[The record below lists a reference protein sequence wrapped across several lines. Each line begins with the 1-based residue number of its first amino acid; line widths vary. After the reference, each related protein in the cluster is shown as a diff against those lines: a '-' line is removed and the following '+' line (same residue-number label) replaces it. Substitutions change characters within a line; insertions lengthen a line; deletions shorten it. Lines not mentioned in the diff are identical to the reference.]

1 MNFIFPY
8 LSSRPVNVGRNTP
21 IYKPILM
28 IIPKYQKLIATVATA
43 LSLTF
48 HHCAAQQIAPFKNGD
63 RVVFV
68 GNSITD
74 GGHYHSYIWL
84 YYMTRFPDMQL
95 RMFNA
100 GIGGDVAQQ
109 IEERLDSDAFNRN
122 PTVMT
127 LTFGM
132 NDTGYQFLT
141 GAKADSVYAQKI
153 GVSYASFQQILQKLK
168 AHPQVK
174 KILIGSSPY
183 DETSKIKTRPL
194 IGKNAAI
201 QKVEDFMHDAAI
213 KNGWGFVDFNK
224 PMLEIN
230 AQQQKKDSLFTLQG
244 SDRIHPGNDGY
255 MVMAYLFLKAQGLA
269 DKKVAGVDINLKS
282 HAIHA
287 ENCVITNLKS
297 ATGNVSFDYLAKSL
311 PYPLDTIPQ
320 GGGKQLKSQA
330 DALGL
335 VPFTKEFNQETFTLS
350 GLPANKE
357 FELRIDNTYIGKW
370 SGAQL
375 DSGINLALYHSTPQF
390 QQALAVMHLNE
401 ERWQV
406 ERRLREY
413 YWIQYSILK
422 PKGLL
427 YNDSE
432 STVDSLQKYAQK
444 DFFVAVTL
452 PTYRN
457 ARFKSVREAW
467 QKEIELLTTEIYRI
481 NRPQIHHF
489 TIKPVGSPSTYE
501 KTSTY

>member
-1 MNFIFPY
+1 
-8 LSSRPVNVGRNTP
+8 
-21 IYKPILM
+21 M
-28 IIPKYQKLIATVATA
+28 IIPKYPKLLATMIAGLLFA
-43 LSLTF
+43 SGNSY
-48 HHCAAQQIAPFKNGD
+48 AQNITPFKNGD

-84 YYMTRFPDMQL
+84 YYMTRFPGMQL

-100 GIGGDVAQQ
+100 GIGGDVARQ
-109 IEERLDSDAFNRN
+109 IDERLDSDAFSRN

-153 GVSYASFQQILQKLK
+153 GISYASFQQILQKLK
-168 AHPQVK
+168 AHPKVK

-183 DETSKIKTRPL
+183 DETSKIKARPL

-201 QKVEDFMHDAAI
+201 QKVEDFMRDAAI

-224 PMLEIN
+224 PMLAIN
-230 AQQQKKDSLFTLQG
+230 AQRQQRDSLFTLQG
-244 SDRIHPGNDGY
+244 FDRIHPSNDGY
-255 MVMAYLFLKAQGLA
+255 MVMAYLFLKAQGLEG
-269 DKKVAGVDINLKS
+269 KKVAEVDINSRS

-287 ENCVITNLKS
+287 ENCAITGLKNVGGS
-297 ATGNVSFDYLAKSL
+297 VSFNYLAKSL

-335 VPFTKEFNQETFTLS
+335 IPFTKEFNQETFRLS
-350 GLPANKE
+350 GLPTKKE
-357 FELRIDNTYIGKW
+357 FELQIDGTYIGKW

-375 DSGINLALYHSTPQF
+375 DSGINLALYHSTPQY

-401 ERWQV
+401 ERWEI
-406 ERRLREY
+406 ERRLRQY
-413 YWIQYSILK
+413 YWIHYSILK

-432 STVDSLQKYAQK
+432 STMDSLQNYAKK
-444 DFFVAVTL
+444 DFFVAVSL

-467 QKEIELLTTEIYRI
+467 LKEIELLTTEIYRI

-489 TIKPVGSPSTYE
+489 TVRPVSSQSTYE

>member
-1 MNFIFPY
+1 LLNRFINKLHSSY
-8 LSSRPVNVGRNTP
+8 LSSLTTTFLPD
-21 IYKPILM
+21 IIMIKYKQILAA
-28 IIPKYQKLIATVATA
+28 IIAGLIF
-43 LSLTF
+43 S
-48 HHCAAQQIAPFKNGD
+48 CIDSQAQTITPFKNGD

-84 YYMTRFPDMQL
+84 YYLTRFPGMQL

-100 GIGGDVAQQ
+100 GIGGDVARQ
-109 IEERLDSDAFNRN
+109 IDERLQDDAFSRK

-153 GVSYASFQQILQKLK
+153 GIASESFQRILKKLSDQ
-168 AHPQVK
+168 PQVRK
-174 KILIGSSPY
+174 VLIGSTPY
-183 DETSKIKTRPL
+183 DETSKIKARPM

-201 QKVEDFMHDAAI
+201 QKIEDFMRDAAK

-224 PMLEIN
+224 PILEIN
-230 AQQQKKDSLFTLQG
+230 ADQQQRDSLFTLQG
-244 SDRIHPGNDGY
+244 SDRVHPSNDGH
-255 MVMAYLFLKAQGLA
+255 MVMAYLFLKAQGLTG
-269 DKKVAGVDINLKS
+269 KKVAEADINAKS
-282 HAIHA
+282 HNAHT
-287 ENCVITNLKS
+287 ENCTITGLRTSSGNL
-297 ATGNVSFDYLAKSL
+297 NFDYFAKSL

-320 GGGKQLKSQA
+320 GGGNQLRSQA
-330 DALGL
+330 GALNL
-335 VPFTKEFNQETFTLS
+335 IPFTNEFNQEILKLS
-350 GLPANKE
+350 GLPANQS
-357 FELRIDNTYIGKW
+357 FELRIDSIYIGKW

-375 DSGINLALYHSTPQF
+375 NSGINLALYHSTPQY

-401 ERWQV
+401 ERWQI

-413 YWIQYSILK
+413 YWLHYSILK

-432 STVDSLQKYAQK
+432 STVDSLQNYAKK

-467 QKEIELLTTEIYRI
+467 QKEIELLTTELYRI
-481 NRPQIHHF
+481 NQPQVHHF
-489 TIKPVGSPSTYE
+489 SIRLAGS
-501 KTSTY
+501 

>member
-1 MNFIFPY
+1 MKI
-8 LSSRPVNVGRNTP
+8 RG
-21 IYKPILM
+21 YKQMLTAILCLVFA
-28 IIPKYQKLIATVATA
+28 YGQ
-43 LSLTF
+43 
-48 HHCAAQQIAPFKNGD
+48 AQTITPFKNGD

-100 GIGGDVAQQ
+100 GIGGDVARQ
-109 IEERLDSDAFNRN
+109 IEERLDSDVFSHD

-141 GAKADSVYAQKI
+141 GSKADSVYAQKTGI
-153 GVSYASFQQILQKLK
+153 SYASFQDILKKLA
-168 AHPQVK
+168 AHPQVR

-183 DETSKIKTRPL
+183 DETSKIKARPL
-194 IGKNAAI
+194 TGKNAAI
-201 QKVEDFMHDAAI
+201 QKIEDFMRDSAV

-230 AQQQKKDSLFTLQG
+230 KRQQQRDSLFTLQG
-244 SDRIHPGNDGY
+244 FDRIHPTNDGH

-269 DKKVAGVDINLKS
+269 GKKVAEADINAKS
-282 HAIHA
+282 HAIHTR
-287 ENCVITNLKS
+287 NCAITNIRN
-297 ATGNVSFDYLAKSL
+297 ATGGISFDYFARSL

-320 GGGKQLKSQA
+320 GGGKQTKSQA
-330 DALGL
+330 DALNL
-335 VPFTKEFNQETFTLS
+335 VPFTKEFNQEVLKLH
-350 GLPANKE
+350 GLTPNKD
-357 FELRIDNTYIGKW
+357 FELRIDGTYIGKW

-375 DSGINLALYHSTPQF
+375 DSGINLALYHSTPQY

-401 ERWQV
+401 ERWQI

-413 YWIQYSILK
+413 YWLQYSVLK
-422 PKGLL
+422 PRGLL

-432 STVDSLQKYAQK
+432 STVDSLQNYAKK

-467 QKEIELLTTEIYRI
+467 QKEIELLTAEIYRI
-481 NRPQIHHF
+481 NRPKIHHF
-489 TIKPVGSPSTYE
+489 IITPVGPPSTYE

>member
-1 MNFIFPY
+1 MRYKYTLTTVIF
-8 LSSRPVNVGRNTP
+8 SA
-21 IYKPILM
+21 ILVVRSAA
-28 IIPKYQKLIATVATA
+28 QSIAT
-43 LSLTF
+43 
-48 HHCAAQQIAPFKNGD
+48 FKNGD

-84 YYMTRFPDMQL
+84 YYMTRFPEMQL

-100 GIGGDVAQQ
+100 GIGGDVARQ
-109 IEERLDSDAFNRN
+109 IDERLQDDVFSRN

-141 GAKADSVYAQKI
+141 GTNADSVYAQKI
-153 GVSYASFQQILQKLK
+153 GVSYASFQQILKKLA
-168 AHPQVK
+168 AHPQVR

-183 DETSKIKTRPL
+183 DETSKIKARPMV
-194 IGKNAAI
+194 GKNAAI
-201 QKVEDFMHDAAI
+201 QKVEAFMQDAAK
-213 KNGWGFVDFNK
+213 KNGWGFVDFNR
-224 PMLEIN
+224 PMLAIN
-230 AQQQKKDSLFTLQG
+230 AQQQQRDSLFTLQG

-255 MVMAYLFLKAQGLA
+255 MVMAYIFLKAQGLA
-269 DKKVAGVDINLKS
+269 GKNIAVVNINANSHTIHTENCTIANLKK
-282 HAIHA
+282 AA
-287 ENCVITNLKS
+287 
-297 ATGNVSFDYLAKSL
+297 GNVEFNYLAKSL

-320 GGGKQLKSQA
+320 GGGKQLRSQA
-330 DALGL
+330 DALSL
-335 VPFTKEFNQETFTLS
+335 VPFTKEFNQETFKLS
-350 GLPANKE
+350 GLPADRE
-357 FELRIDNTYIGKW
+357 FELRIDSTFIGKW

-375 DSGINLALYHSTPQF
+375 DSGINLALYHSTPQY

-401 ERWQV
+401 ERWQI

-413 YWIQYSILK
+413 YWLQYSILK

-432 STVDSLQKYAQK
+432 STVDSLQNYAKK

-481 NRPQIHHF
+481 NRPRIHHF
-489 TIKPVGSPSTYE
+489 TVRPVGS
-501 KTSTY
+501 